1 MKLFKNRLDAG
12 EALAKKMQLYKDK
25 PETLVLA
32 FRKAGLPVAHEVANK
47 LESQMEIF
55 LLSTIKA
62 NNKKPI
68 SIGTVAFGG
77 IEVLN
82 NGVIESLN
90 ISKEQLAVN
99 ILIEKRKLMK
109 RQYGL
114 RGNRPF
120 PKLSN
125 RLIILVDD
133 GIAKPAKARAAIK
146 ALKKV
151 NSKQIIYAVPV
162 ISRQV
167 KSEIEPEVDQ
177 LVTVAVSES
186 VSQVRRSYKN
196 VSKVADYKAKM
207 LLT

>member
-12 EALAKKMQLYKDK
+12 EALAKKMLSYKDN

-32 FRKAGLPVAHEVANK
+32 FRKAGLPVAYELANK

-55 LLSTIKA
+55 LLSNVKA
-62 NNKKPI
+62 NHKKPI
-68 SIGTVAFGG
+68 SIGTVASGG

-82 NGVIESLN
+82 NGVIQSLN
-90 ISKEQLAVN
+90 MSKNQLAVN
-99 ILIEKRKLMK
+99 ILIEKRKLMR
-109 RQYGL
+109 RQHGL
-114 RGNRPF
+114 RGNRPY
-120 PKLSN
+120 PNLSN

-133 GIAKPAKARAAIK
+133 GIAKPAKVRAAIK

-151 NSKQIIYAVPV
+151 NSKRIIYAVPV
-162 ISRQV
+162 IPRKV

-177 LVTVAVSES
+177 LVTVAISES
-186 VSQVRRSYKN
+186 VSQVRQSYRN
-196 VSKVADYKAKM
+196 ASQVADYKAKM